1 MPPTSSTSAI
11 NNATPRQMAHGI
23 AGERNGDK
31 ESKRRERARERER
44 QRDVCAMDKWIVAT
58 LGEWNTVLPAVQC
71 AC

>member
-11 NNATPRQMAHGI
+11 NNATPWQMAHGI

-31 ESKRRERARERER
+31 ESKRRERQRRRRE
-44 QRDVCAMDKWIVAT
+44 DVCAIDKWIVAT